1 MGNPYSRA
9 DTNVLLRAYVNVNS
23 VKGPAFAHTE
33 NLNSLSINVM
43 VHLDMYESVNVWIRG
58 GQTTSHSNENH
69 FQIQKIV

>member
-23 VKGPAFAHTE
+23 VKGPAFAQAE

-43 VHLDMYESVNVWIRG
+43 VHLDMYESINVWISHG
-58 GQTTSHSNENH
+58 KTTEYGDANN